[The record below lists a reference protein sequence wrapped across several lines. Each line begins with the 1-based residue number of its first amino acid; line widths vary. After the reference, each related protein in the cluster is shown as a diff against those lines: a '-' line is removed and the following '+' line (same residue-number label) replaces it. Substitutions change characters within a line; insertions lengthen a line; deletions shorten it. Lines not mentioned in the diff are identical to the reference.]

1 MQIGPI
7 LWPCCAVRVD
17 AETAG
22 VITDIRRLNPHV
34 DGCGNN
40 IVAETRYLIGERK
53 DFVIAV
59 FILLH
64 YYALTRPAR
73 FSGYFDPTAIFLG
86 VCGAQK
92 SNQSNCFTGTYAFP
106 NVFLIPAI
114 IVSKVGRGDFLE
126 IEVVG

>member
-1 MQIGPI
+1 MEIWPI
-7 LWPCCAVRVD
+7 LLAGGAVRVG
-17 AETAG
+17 AETASVLADVDG
-22 VITDIRRLNPHV
+22 FYPHV
-34 DGCGNN
+34 NRGGD
-40 IVAETRYLIGERK
+40 VARTKALHLFWKAK
-53 DFVIAV
+53 DFKVAV

-64 YYALTRPAR
+64 YYALIRPGR

-114 IVSKVGRGDFLE
+114 IVS
-126 IEVVG
+126 

>member
-1 MQIGPI
+1 M
-7 LWPCCAVRVD
+7 
-17 AETAG
+17 
-22 VITDIRRLNPHV
+22 ITDIRWLDTHV
-34 DGCGNN
+34 DGCGDD
-40 IVAETRYLIGERK
+40 IVPKTCYLIGKRK